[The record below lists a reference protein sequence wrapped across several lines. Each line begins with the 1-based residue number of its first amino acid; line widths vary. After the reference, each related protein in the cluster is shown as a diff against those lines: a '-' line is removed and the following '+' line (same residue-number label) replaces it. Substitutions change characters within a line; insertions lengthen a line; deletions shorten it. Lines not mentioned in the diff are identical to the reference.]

1 MTRIFSQDG
10 LHTFDVVER
19 REIHDVNDAVVAN
32 NDGGRNEDQPT
43 RTMTMIEANT
53 TKSKSIADQF
63 EPEPKISEESKKID
77 ISSITL
83 FHLCCK
89 KKQCSKENNKIKK
102 NKQNQHSSEIYKEAN
117 GVRSNSETEENK

>member
-1 MTRIFSQDG
+1 MTRIFPQDG

-19 REIHDVNDAVVAN
+19 REIHDVNDAVGAN
-32 NDGGRNEDQPT
+32 NDGGGNEDQPT

-63 EPEPKISEESKKID
+63 EPEPKISEEGKKID

-83 FHLCCK
+83 FHLCCEE
-89 KKQCSKENNKIKK
+89 QSSRIIK
-102 NKQNQHSSEIYKEAN
+102 
-117 GVRSNSETEENK
+117 